1 MPKPVSVARGSSL
14 VAAVALLLG
23 LFTATGGATAASA
36 ATPSGTP
43 LAFGVISTDTG
54 ASGLGTVI
62 PTTVHNWANY
72 VNSHGGINGHPVKI
86 DYFDDTGSE
95 STAIEDA
102 TTLIQSDHVVAIGDA
117 SQTQTSFAK
126 VAAAAH
132 VPIIS
137 VGAGSF
143 STDYLTDSNVFPTE
157 NGVTTLFWA
166 MAKDAQLSGAKNL
179 GLLYCSEVAACAQ
192 LVPAVTANATPLG
205 VKVTYSAAYS
215 ASTPNYTA
223 VCLAAK
229 GTGTNSL
236 VVAGPEVAANDRL
249 VDNCAEQGYHP
260 IAILGGN
267 SFDPQAVL
275 HDSNIPVVYGY
286 TGTLPWFVHNSATT
300 TIDKVMGSY
309 LKTATTPN
317 LVFDSWSGLELLAA
331 AAGHIP
337 SSATPTAQDIYN
349 GLYALHGATLGGL
362 TIPLTFHKGKPAGFN
377 CIFFIKAVHGKL
389 SVQLNGKPACAT
401 PAVN

>member
-1 MPKPVSVARGSSL
+1 MPKPVSVARSSSL
-14 VAAVALLLG
+14 VAAGALMLG
-23 LFTATGGATAASA
+23 LFTATAGAPAASG

-62 PTTVHNWANY
+62 PTTVKNWAKY
-72 VNSHGGINGHPVKI
+72 VNSHGGIKGHPVKI
-86 DYFDDTGSE
+86 DYFDDGGSE
-95 STAIEDA
+95 STAIQDA
-102 TTLIQSDHVVAIGDA
+102 TTLIQNDHVVAIGDA
-117 SQTQTSFAK
+117 SQTQTSFAQ

-137 VGAGSF
+137 LGAGSF
-143 STDYLTDSNVFPTE
+143 SPDYLKDSNAFPTE
-157 NGVTTLFWA
+157 SGVTTLFWA
-166 MAKDAQLSGAKNL
+166 MAKDAQLSGGKNL

-192 LVPAVTANATPLG
+192 LVPAVTSHTASLG
-205 VKVTYSAAYS
+205 VKVAYSAAYS

-229 GTGTNSL
+229 GTGTNSM

-249 VDNCAEQGYHP
+249 LDNCAQQGYHP

-286 TGTLPWFVHNSATT
+286 TGTLPWFVHDSATT

-309 LKTATTPN
+309 LKTAPTPN

-331 AAGHIP
+331 AAGHVP
-337 SSATPTAQDIYN
+337 SSATPTTQDIYN
-349 GLYALHGATLGGL
+349 GLYALHGTTLGGL
-362 TIPLTFHKGKPAGFN
+362 TIPLTFQKGTPSAFN
-377 CIFFIKAVHGKL
+377 CMYFLKAMHGKL
-389 SVQLNGKPACAT
+389 TINLNGKPGCNS
-401 PAVN
+401 PAVS